1 MAHKVLKPYLKKGGY
16 AIISSSVKGIR
27 ASIWFENRFFGI
39 EPLGE
44 GFYFISET
52 DMELIRQQESNID
65 YIDMSQNKLK
75 KEQSEKVLKH
85 SSLSAILS
93 STNVKVFVAYTLPV
107 AQNYDVEYL
116 IDDCEFVTGDAFENS
131 LVASTIEIC

>member
-1 MAHKVLKPYLKKGGY
+1 
-16 AIISSSVKGIR
+16 
-27 ASIWFENRFFGI
+27 
-39 EPLGE
+39 
-44 GFYFISET
+44 
-52 DMELIRQQESNID
+52 
-65 YIDMSQNKLK
+65 MSQNKLK